1 MHKRE
6 EEFRRADNERMRR
19 FFNARFDDIPAAFT
33 QENVFSAPS
42 ARVRSEGGGGR
53 PSDNYQDPKN
63 TNRSRNALRFEFKGD
78 SQDSSSAALAIMSQ
92 HASNPGNND
101 SAKFLEG
108 KLRKLEI
115 ELNKALDDIRA
126 KDAIINRFKEWQ
138 LADKYL
144 SEDEKLRDAIENQ
157 RTRVNAVHDKES

>member
-1 MHKRE
+1 
-6 EEFRRADNERMRR
+6 
-19 FFNARFDDIPAAFT
+19 
-33 QENVFSAPS
+33 
-42 ARVRSEGGGGR
+42 
-53 PSDNYQDPKN
+53 
-63 TNRSRNALRFEFKGD
+63 
-78 SQDSSSAALAIMSQ
+78 MSQ